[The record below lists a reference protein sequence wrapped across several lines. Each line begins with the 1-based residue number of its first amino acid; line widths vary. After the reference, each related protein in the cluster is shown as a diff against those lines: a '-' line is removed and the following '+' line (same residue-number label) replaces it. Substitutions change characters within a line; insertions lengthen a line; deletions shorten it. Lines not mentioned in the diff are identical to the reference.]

1 MKELLKQI
9 KYFQNLPDEILDK
22 IAEISLIM
30 EVKKGSTIFTKLSKA
45 TGFYILKDGSL
56 KIYTIEPISGKE
68 QVVKIMKPVSMFG
81 EAASLGGEYFPVNV
95 EALEDSQIIYIDREK
110 LLELA
115 KEYPEIC
122 FSIAQVLAKRVYHL
136 VNLLEI
142 LSIGSAVPRV
152 AKYILQHQKDGIV
165 DEFKTTLVA
174 KFLNLTPEAV
184 SRALSSLKNSGVIEK
199 EKKKI
204 IITNLQ
210 KLKQLAGDY

>member
-9 KYFQNLPDEILDK
+9 KYFQNLPDDILQK
-22 IAEISLIM
+22 IAEISLLM
-30 EVKKGSTIFTKLSKA
+30 NVKKGDTIFTKLSKA
-45 TGFYILKDGSL
+45 TGFYILKEGTL
-56 KIYTIEPISGKE
+56 KIYTIEPLSGKE
-68 QVVKIMKPVSMFG
+68 QVVKILKPVSMFG
-81 EAASLGGEYFPVNV
+81 EAASLSGQHFPVNV
-95 EALEDSQIIYIDREK
+95 EALENSQIIYIDREK

-115 KEYPEIC
+115 KEHPEIC
-122 FSIAQVLAKRVYHL
+122 FSIASVLAQRLYHL

-152 AKYILQHQKDGIV
+152 AKYILRNQKDGVIE
-165 DEFKTTLVA
+165 DFKTTLVA

-184 SRALSSLKNSGVIEK
+184 SRALSNLKNSGVIEK
-199 EKKKI
+199 DKKKV